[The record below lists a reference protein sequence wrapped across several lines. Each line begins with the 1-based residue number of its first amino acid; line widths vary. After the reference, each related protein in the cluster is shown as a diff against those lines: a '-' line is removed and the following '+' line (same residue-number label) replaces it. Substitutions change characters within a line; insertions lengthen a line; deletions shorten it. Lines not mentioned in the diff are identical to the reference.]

1 MLEKTITYT
10 DYNGNERTETLNF
23 NLSKAELMEMELS
36 VNGGMTTLIKRITEE
51 QDNAKIMAMFKE
63 ILLKSYG
70 VKSLDGRRFEK
81 SPELSKE
88 FEQTEAYSELLIEL
102 MSGGEEAVST
112 FINKVIP
119 DLSSIKEV
127 NKPNPIPPGK

>member
-10 DYNGNERTETLNF
+10 DYNGNERTETLYF